1 MTEIESDSTHDQLI
15 GSAVAALE
23 RGAASLVRWP
33 IAKRREIAQACVASV
48 ARVAKEWVDTACEA
62 KRIPPGSKARAEEI
76 TGGPIA
82 TLRQLQL
89 LVATCDDIDLY
100 NEPMLPG
107 RITSDGG
114 QFRVKV
120 FPTKQLFDSLLFGP
134 IKAETWLEP
143 GVSKGDLFA
152 PSLQGLVNPGTASSE
167 IVCVL
172 GAGNVSSIPATDTLT
187 KILQENKAV
196 LLKMNP
202 VNGYLGDIF
211 KQALAPLIDE
221 SVLRIVEGGADVG
234 AAAIDHADIGEVHI
248 TGSTQTHDAI
258 VWGTNQVERD
268 QNLASNSPVLSK
280 RITSELGNVTPWAI
294 VPGRYSDRQLKF
306 QAANVAASITNNAS
320 FNCIATKLIIT
331 SKRWEQREQF
341 LALLDDQLR
350 QTPVR
355 YAYYPGAT
363 SRFEAFAE
371 QSADDS
377 GYLPWTVRRDIDLH
391 DQLQMLSEESF
402 VCVCGEVC
410 LEAESPEDF
419 LRKAVGLMNDRIWGT
434 LAASLTIPNRMQ
446 GDDELRNAIRDL
458 RYGMIGV
465 NQWSAIGF
473 ALMSPPWG
481 AYPGSTLADVQSGIG
496 FVHNTFLLNRPE
508 KTILRS
514 PLASR
519 PKPIW
524 FPSHRCPESVAWQL
538 LNLYTQPSVWHLPRL
553 LASSL
558 RG

>member
-1 MTEIESDSTHDQLI
+1 MTQVESDSSQYQQIDL
-15 GSAVAALE
+15 AVSELE
-23 RGAASLVRWP
+23 RGATSLVRWP
-33 IAKRREIAQACVASV
+33 IAKRREVARACCASV
-48 ARVAKEWVDTACEA
+48 AKVAPDWVEAACEA
-62 KRIPPGSKARAEEI
+62 KHIPPGSKARAEEI

-89 LVATCDDIDLY
+89 LVATFDDIDLY

-107 RITSDGG
+107 RVTTEGG
-114 QFRVKV
+114 QFRMKV

-143 GVSKGDLFA
+143 GVSKGEMFA
-152 PSLQGLVNPGTASSE
+152 PSLQGLANPGTATAQ

-202 VNGYLGDIF
+202 VNGYLGGIF

-221 SVLRIVEGGADVG
+221 SVLRIVEGAADVG
-234 AAAIDHADIGEVHI
+234 AASIGHSGIGEVHI
-248 TGSTQTHDAI
+248 TGSTQTHDSI
-258 VWGTNQVERD
+258 VWGTTKAERD
-268 QNLASNSPVLSK
+268 QNLANNSPVLSK
-280 RITSELGNVTPWAI
+280 QITSELGNVTPWAI

-306 QAANVAASITNNAS
+306 QAANIAASITNNAS
-320 FNCIATKLIIT
+320 FNCIATKLIVT
-331 SKRWEQREQF
+331 SKHWMQREQF
-341 LALLDDQLR
+341 LALLDDQL
-350 QTPVR
+350 QKTPVR

-363 SRFEAFAE
+363 SRFEKFAE
-371 QSADDS
+371 QKPSDPKH
-377 GYLPWTVRRDIDLH
+377 LPWTVRRDIDLN
-391 DQLQMLSEESF
+391 DQRHMMSEESF

-410 LEAESPEDF
+410 LEDEADEEF
-419 LRKAVGLMNDRIWGT
+419 LQTAVRLMNDQVWGT
-434 LAASLTIPNRMQ
+434 LAASLTIPNRLQ
-446 GDDELRNAIRDL
+446 GTDALGNAIRDL
-458 RYGMIGV
+458 RYGTIGV
-465 NQWSAIGF
+465 NQWSAIAF

-481 AYPGSTLADVQSGIG
+481 AYPGSALADIQSGIG
-496 FVHNTFLLNRPE
+496 FVHNTFLLNRPQ

-524 FPSHRCPESVAWQL
+524 FSSHRCPEYNCSFI
-538 LNLYTQPSVWHLPRL
+538 S
-553 LASSL
+553 
-558 RG
+558 RGFCC